1 VVASRDEIR
10 KGITDQ
16 LRRVINKFLGNDET
30 QFSTTVLREEIA
42 SLIDDMAA
50 LRAEIRPAAGPDL
63 VGATIASRV
72 AELEANMSALN
83 ADNLDRRIEALLR
96 GLLEDTQQSESRKH
110 GLVADRVVKLEE
122 AVSALN
128 EDTKNTAE
136 NASLMIERM
145 NYSGDYVEESVTFVA
160 DAVSKVTAAQS
171 EFERI
176 RKETIAIMEA
186 RHTEALDAFHIRDKD
201 LDAIQERL
209 RELDDE
215 LRELDDNN
223 TVMKREFVRA
233 LTEATSA
240 SNSQNAQNAEM
251 STEASASFKEL
262 RSLVAVAEMKLT
274 EMRAIHSDIH
284 SRDVL
289 ASRSLQ
295 NITPK
300 VSSGSTPRADAA
312 GRGSGR
318 GAGGSPVPQSK
329 SDKKAAALT
338 FGLRRYV

>member
-1 VVASRDEIR
+1 
-10 KGITDQ
+10 
-16 LRRVINKFLGNDET
+16 
-30 QFSTTVLREEIA
+30 
-42 SLIDDMAA
+42 
-50 LRAEIRPAAGPDL
+50 
-63 VGATIASRV
+63 
-72 AELEANMSALN
+72 
-83 ADNLDRRIEALLR
+83 
-96 GLLEDTQQSESRKH
+96 
-110 GLVADRVVKLEE
+110 
-122 AVSALN
+122 
-128 EDTKNTAE
+128 
-136 NASLMIERM
+136 
-145 NYSGDYVEESVTFVA
+145 
-160 DAVSKVTAAQS
+160 
-171 EFERI
+171 
-176 RKETIAIMEA
+176 
-186 RHTEALDAFHIRDKD
+186 